1 MLHVSKY
8 QTLNVSFDPR
18 LIIIFLWAQQVH
30 LKFDI
35 NPYDPAILRQLIR
48 CGGEQSQQTLTE
60 SRRPTLAWLES
71 SSCSDLP
78 KLEGDR

>member
-1 MLHVSKY
+1 MSDSKCCY
-8 QTLNVSFDPR
+8 IDS
-18 LIIIFLWAQQVH
+18 IFKSVQLCVEQVH

-35 NPYDPAILRQLIR
+35 NPYDPAILRQLIL

-60 SRRPTLAWLES
+60 SRRPTLAWLEES